1 MRLFALVSLLAG
13 MVLIGLAPAR
23 AEVIARVNIASQ
35 QMIVEVDGAVA
46 AVWSVSTARKGYVTP
61 RGVYRPQSLARM
73 HYSRK
78 YHNSPMPF
86 SVFFR
91 GGYAIHGTHEV
102 KRLGRPASHGCVRL
116 AKANAAA
123 LYELIRNHGPRNTK
137 IIIT

>member
-61 RGVYRPQSLARM
+61 RGIYRPQSLARM

-116 AKANAAA
+116 AKANAAT